1 MRRNKERE
9 KEEENRMEEK
19 LFKDINVWSWNQ
31 EEGLSAYFGG
41 GRRQE
46 KEERRVRVGVI
57 I

>member
-31 EEGLSAYFGG
+31 EEVLVHILEEEED
-41 GRRQE
+41 RRRKKGE
-46 KEERRVRVGVI
+46 
-57 I
+57 